1 MHKAAMILSKNAY
14 SINFSPATN
23 ADVTSPIRSIQQCL
37 NLFLSFGL
45 VICLEVRK
53 SMAAR
58 EGVSAGD

>member
-1 MHKAAMILSKNAY
+1 MILSKNTY
-14 SINFSPATN
+14 PINFSPAAN
-23 ADVTSPIRSIQQCL
+23 ADVPSLIRSVQQCL